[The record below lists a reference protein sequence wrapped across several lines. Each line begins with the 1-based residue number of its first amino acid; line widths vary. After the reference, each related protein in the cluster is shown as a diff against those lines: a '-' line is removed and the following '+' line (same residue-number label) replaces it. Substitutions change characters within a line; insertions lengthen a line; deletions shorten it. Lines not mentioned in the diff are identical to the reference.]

1 MRLCWVCLRV
11 FVSRIWGCRQT
22 GAPQTR
28 CRLGAMLNNP
38 AQTGRGLHHSC
49 FILSTYP
56 PHLSPHPPV
65 PCQYRQ
71 QYKLWRDFSGNR
83 KQFTSSLFCVVPPPA
98 ASCHG
103 SLLFSQEISQTSPE
117 VDLVHSKMSACQGVL
132 RLLHSFAAQRLSLS
146 LSVSPALHLTPATA
160 PCFSFVLS
168 KMSIWSDTTD
178 VCRYAIG
185 CICWS
190 RNQLILV
197 LYSSFCPLSNLL
209 VLTAVLHGRYHA
221 AFNYHLNMDCYSL
234 THCHTWPDIVLERN
248 NCSSGWSSP
257 VPGCPMGIRILQL
270 FDLRCWIY
278 LTCFYEPMKKPLDE
292 FERLMRS
299 QSQHL
304 TALLFWKCLC
314 APSRTTV

>member
-1 MRLCWVCLRV
+1 MCHENGELYFPCREYGTEFVICHSVCFTACVLWKVRLREKREEVLMRLCWACLRV

-56 PHLSPHPPV
+56 PLLSPHPPV

-132 RLLHSFAAQRLSLS
+132 RLLHSFAAQRLSL
-146 LSVSPALHLTPATA
+146 ALRLP
-160 PCFSFVLS
+160 
-168 KMSIWSDTTD
+168 
-178 VCRYAIG
+178 
-185 CICWS
+185 
-190 RNQLILV
+190 
-197 LYSSFCPLSNLL
+197 
-209 VLTAVLHGRYHA
+209 
-221 AFNYHLNMDCYSL
+221 
-234 THCHTWPDIVLERN
+234 
-248 NCSSGWSSP
+248 SSP
-257 VPGCPMGIRILQL
+257 SDPCNCAVFFL
-270 FDLRCWIY
+270 
-278 LTCFYEPMKKPLDE
+278 CFI
-292 FERLMRS
+292 
-299 QSQHL
+299 
-304 TALLFWKCLC
+304 
-314 APSRTTV
+314 